1 MSLSNVFD
9 RIFKAQKQRE
19 ESRARDY
26 RSIVAE
32 IASGTEPQVDRL
44 DQILTAS
51 GKSVE
56 QLRADVELHQ
66 QRRAWREQYDALPKL
81 TEQTA
86 TIERQIADAEKA
98 FEAARAQ
105 FHAATNPLHA
115 RLRQV
120 QEERNQAEA
129 AKARLQDTCPHA
141 ELVAELEHV
150 RDEHREA
157 HNRHVKLDHGIKEA
171 REAAES
177 DRAEAAYTGRN
188 SRAGEY
194 LTRAERLDAERT
206 QMASELPA
214 ATKQVEALVQREKA
228 ILERMLAP

>member
-26 RSIVAE
+26 RSLVAE
-32 IASGTEPQVDRL
+32 IAGGKEPQADRL
-44 DQILTAS
+44 DQILVAC

-56 QLRADVELHQ
+56 QLRADVELYQ
-66 QRRAWREQYDALPKL
+66 QRRAWREQYDALPRLNEEK
-81 TEQTA
+81 A
-86 TIERQIADAEKA
+86 AIERQIADAEKT
-98 FEAARAQ
+98 FEVARQQFDAAA
-105 FHAATNPLHA
+105 NPLRA

-120 QEERNQAEA
+120 QEARNQAEA
-129 AKARLQDTCPHA
+129 AKARLQETCPFG
-141 ELVAELEHV
+141 ELVAELQQV
-150 RDEHREA
+150 RDQHREA
-157 HNRHVKLDHGIKEA
+157 HNRHIKLDLGIKEA

-177 DRAEAAYTGRN
+177 DRAEAEYTGRN

-194 LTRAERLDAERT
+194 LERAERLDAERT

-228 ILERMLAP
+228 ILEQMLVP

>member
-26 RSIVAE
+26 RSLVAE
-32 IASGTEPQVDRL
+32 IAGGTEPQADRL

-66 QRRAWREQYDALPKL
+66 QRRAWREQYDALPRL
-81 TEQTA
+81 NEERG
-86 TIERQIADAEKA
+86 TIGRQIADAEKA
-98 FEAARAQ
+98 LEAARRQ
-105 FHAATNPLHA
+105 FDTTTGPLQA

-120 QEERNQAEA
+120 EAERNQAEA
-129 AKARLQDTCPHA
+129 TQARLQETCPHV
-141 ELVAELEHV
+141 ELVAELQHV
-150 RDEHREA
+150 RDEHHEA
-157 HNRHVKLDHGIKEA
+157 HNRHTKLDLGIKGA

-177 DRAEAAYTGRN
+177 DRAEAEYAGRD

-194 LTRAERLDAERT
+194 LERAKRLDAERM
-206 QMASELPA
+206 QMESELPA
-214 ATKQVEALVQREKA
+214 AMKQVKSLVQREKA
-228 ILERMLAP
+228 ILERMLMP

>member
-1 MSLSNVFD
+1 MNLTTLFD
-9 RIFKAQKQRE
+9 RIFKAQKQRG
-19 ESRARDY
+19 ESRACDY
-26 RSIVAE
+26 RSLIAE
-32 IASGTEPQVDRL
+32 IASGTEPQGDRL

-81 TEQTA
+81 NEETA
-86 TIERQIADAEKA
+86 TIERQIADAEMA

-115 RLRQV
+115 RLRQL
-120 QEERNQAEA
+120 QEERNQAETA
-129 AKARLQDTCPHA
+129 QARLEETCPHV
-141 ELVAELEHV
+141 ELVTELQHV

-157 HNRHVKLDHGIKEA
+157 HNRHIKLDLGVTEA
-171 REAAES
+171 RETAES
-177 DRAEAAYTGRN
+177 DRAEAEYTGRN
-188 SRAGEY
+188 SLAGEY
-194 LTRAERLDAERT
+194 LERAERLDAERT
-206 QMASELPA
+206 QMESELPA

-228 ILERMLAP
+228 ILEQMLVP